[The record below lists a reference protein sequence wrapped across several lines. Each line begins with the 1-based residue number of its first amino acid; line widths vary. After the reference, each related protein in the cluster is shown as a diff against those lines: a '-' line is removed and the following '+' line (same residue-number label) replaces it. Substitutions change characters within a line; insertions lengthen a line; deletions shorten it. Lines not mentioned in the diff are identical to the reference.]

1 MNLGYMNCVPF
12 CRSAFALLGLLVCGP
27 MLVEA
32 QQAPPGATLRIA
44 AAADLQPVMPVL
56 AREYEQQT
64 GVKLEVTFGSSSTLA
79 TQVINGAPF
88 DVFLSA
94 DFSFPE
100 KVVAAGLAA
109 AKEPTAYATGKL
121 VLWARKDSPI
131 QPLSLDLLTDARVT
145 RIAIAN
151 PEHAPYGFAASQA
164 LIHLKLADQV
174 KPKLVTAENIAQ
186 TAQFVESGNA
196 QIGFLSLTLAR
207 SEHMQQVGTYVLVP
221 FLYPKIRQCG
231 VVVRNSHALPEANR
245 FLQWLV
251 SPKVQDSLQR
261 FGLDPAS

>member
-1 MNLGYMNCVPF
+1 MNRMHF
-12 CRSAFALLGLLVCGP
+12 CRSALVLFSLIVGGP
-27 MLVEA
+27 MLANA
-32 QQAPPGATLRIA
+32 QQPHPGTTLRIA

-64 GVKLEVTFGSSSTLA
+64 GVKLEVSFGSSSALA
-79 TQVINGAPF
+79 TQILNGGPF

-100 KVVAAGLAA
+100 KVVAAGLAEE
-109 AKEPTAYATGKL
+109 KEPVNYATGKL

-131 QPLSLDLLTDARVT
+131 QPLSVDLLTNPRVT

-164 LIHLKLADQV
+164 LLRMKLTDQV
-174 KPKLVTAENIAQ
+174 KAKLVTAENVAQ

-196 QIGFLSLTLAR
+196 QMGFISLTLAK
-207 SEHMQQVGTYVLVP
+207 SEHMQQVGTYVLMP
-221 FLYPKIRQCG
+221 FIYPKIRQCG
-231 VVVRNSHALPEANR
+231 VVVKNSHELPEANK
-245 FLQWLV
+245 FLQWLT
-251 SPKVQDSLQR
+251 SPKVQDGLQR

>member
-1 MNLGYMNCVPF
+1 MNRVQF
-12 CRSAFALLGLLVCGP
+12 CQSAAVLLGLLVCGS
-27 MLVEA
+27 LSVEA
-32 QQAPPGATLRIA
+32 QTPARPGTTLRIA
-44 AAADLQPVMPVL
+44 AAADLQPVMPLL

-64 GVKLEVTFGSSSTLA
+64 GVKLDVSFGSSGTLA
-79 TQVINGAPF
+79 TQILNGAPF
-88 DVFLSA
+88 DVFLGA

-109 AKEPTAYATGKL
+109 GKQPTAYATGKL

-151 PEHAPYGFAASQA
+151 PEHAPYGFAASQV
-164 LIHLKLADQV
+164 LIQMKLADQV
-174 KPKLVTAENIAQ
+174 NAKLVTAENIAQ

-196 QIGFLSLTLAR
+196 QIGFLSLTLAK
-207 SEHMQQVGTYVLVP
+207 SEPMQQVGKYVLVP
-221 FLYPKIRQCG
+221 FIYPKIRQCG
-231 VVVRNSHALPEANR
+231 VVMKNSHKLPEAQK
-245 FLQWLV
+245 FLDWLV
-251 SPKVQDSLQR
+251 SPKVQDSLPR

>member
-1 MNLGYMNCVPF
+1 M
-12 CRSAFALLGLLVCGP
+12 
-27 MLVEA
+27 
-32 QQAPPGATLRIA
+32 RIA

-64 GVKLEVTFGSSSTLA
+64 GVKLDVSFGSSSALA
-79 TQVINGAPF
+79 TQILNGAPF
-88 DVFLSA
+88 DVFLGA

-100 KVVAAGLAA
+100 KVVAAGLAEGRA
-109 AKEPTAYATGKL
+109 PAAYATGKL

-131 QPLSLDLLTDARVT
+131 QPLSMDLLTDPRVT
-145 RIAIAN
+145 RIAIAD

-164 LIHLKLADQV
+164 LLRMKLTDQV
-174 KPKLVTAENIAQ
+174 KVKLVTAQNIAQ

-196 QIGFLSLTLAR
+196 QIGFLSLTLAK

-221 FLYPKIRQCG
+221 FIYPKIRQCG
-231 VVVRNSHALPEANR
+231 VVLKKSHSLPEAHH
-245 FLQWLV
+245 FLEWLV
-251 SPKVQDSLQR
+251 SPKVQDSLPR

>member
-1 MNLGYMNCVPF
+1 MP
-12 CRSAFALLGLLVCGP
+12 
-27 MLVEA
+27 VEA
-32 QQAPPGATLRIA
+32 QTPAHAGVTLRIA

-64 GVKLEVTFGSSSTLA
+64 GVKLDVSFGSSSTLA
-79 TQVINGAPF
+79 TQIINGAPF

-100 KVVAAGLAA
+100 KIVAAGLADG
-109 AKEPTAYATGKL
+109 KEPVSYATGKL

-131 QPLSLDLLTDARVT
+131 QPLSMDLLTDLRVT

-164 LIHLKLADQV
+164 LIHLKLADQL
-174 KPKLVTAENIAQ
+174 KSKLVTAENIAQ
-186 TAQFVESGNA
+186 TGQFVESGNA
-196 QIGFLSLTLAR
+196 QLGFLSLTLAK
-207 SEHMQQVGTYVLVP
+207 SEHMQQVGAYVLVP
-221 FLYPKIRQCG
+221 FIYPKIRQCG
-231 VVVRNSHALPEANR
+231 VVVKHSHHLPEAQE
-245 FLQWLV
+245 FFQWLT
-251 SPKVQDSLQR
+251 SSKVQDSLQR

>member
-1 MNLGYMNCVPF
+1 
-12 CRSAFALLGLLVCGP
+12 

-32 QQAPPGATLRIA
+32 QAPAHPGTLRIA

-64 GVKLEVTFGSSSTLA
+64 GVKLDVSFGSSSTLA
-79 TQVINGAPF
+79 TQIIQGAPF

-100 KVVAAGLAA
+100 KVVAAGLADG
-109 AKEPTAYATGKL
+109 KEPVSYATGKL

-131 QPLSLDLLTDARVT
+131 QPLSLDLLTDPRVT
-145 RIAIAN
+145 RIAVAN
-151 PEHAPYGFAASQA
+151 PEHAPYGFAASRA
-164 LIHLKLADQV
+164 LVQMKLADRVQS
-174 KPKLVTAENIAQ
+174 KLVTAENIAQ

-196 QIGFLSLTLAR
+196 QIGFLSLTLAK
-207 SEHMQQVGTYVLVP
+207 SEHMQQVGTFVLVP
-221 FLYPKIRQCG
+221 FVYPKIRQCG
-231 VVVRNSHALPEANR
+231 VVVKSSHHLPEAEN
-245 FLQWLV
+245 FMKWLT
-251 SPKVQDSLQR
+251 SSKVQDSLSR